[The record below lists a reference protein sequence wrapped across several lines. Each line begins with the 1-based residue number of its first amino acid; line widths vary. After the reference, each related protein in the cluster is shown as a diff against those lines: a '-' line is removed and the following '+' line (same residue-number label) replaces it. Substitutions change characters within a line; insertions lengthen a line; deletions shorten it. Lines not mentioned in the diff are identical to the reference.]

1 MLQLERKRLR
11 RDMTEVFKVTK
22 ELDKVKAE
30 LLLFTK
36 PCAVGSRGQYYRQE
50 RTFQHAYSNSC
61 GCWGYMKKRLQKAA
75 WLVGCP

>member
-36 PCAVGSRGQYYRQE
+36 PCAVGSRGQY
-50 RTFQHAYSNSC
+50 
-61 GCWGYMKKRLQKAA
+61 
-75 WLVGCP
+75 